1 MCLSCIPPAIFH
13 LLYARF
19 INHFLFDL
27 GLVPEKEPFKKLLA
41 QVGVSGVCPGGCVQ
55 VGGYGWYVQV
65 GVSGRWVCPG
75 GCVQCYGHVYVNREV
90 ITLCKICS

>member
-1 MCLSCIPPAIFH
+1 MSAAVLH

-41 QVGVSGVCPGGCVQ
+41 QVCVLMWGWVLCVCV
-55 VGGYGWYVQV
+55 
-65 GVSGRWVCPG
+65 
-75 GCVQCYGHVYVNREV
+75 
-90 ITLCKICS
+90 LA